1 MPPSP
6 ASAFSQ
12 SSSSCLSHTVGFCII
27 FSSDKKFP
35 WWGVISAIHQIFWPS
50 LPLEILE
57 SCASWIP
64 DGREKPRNWF
74 WPTKVSLWSGAFNS
88 QWNPLQVTLF
98 PAVSFRH
105 GVMDCMLCLP
115 IFICWNPSP
124 QCDDIWRWERWEF
137 SWWNWCSCKKRS
149 EKPCFPLI

>member
-50 LPLEILE
+50 LPLETLGVVLPEFLMVGKSHGTDSGQPRCHCGLE
-57 SCASWIP
+57 HLIP
-64 DGREKPRNWF
+64 NEIPSRSP
-74 WPTKVSLWSGAFNS
+74 PSL
-88 QWNPLQVTLF
+88 LF
-98 PAVSFRH
+98 PFAMVLWTACY
-105 GVMDCMLCLP
+105 VLP
-115 IFICWNPSP
+115 TFICWNPSP
-124 QCDDIWRWERWEF
+124 QCDDIWRWELREF
-137 SWWNWCSCKKRS
+137 SWWNWCSCKKR
-149 EKPCFPLI
+149 